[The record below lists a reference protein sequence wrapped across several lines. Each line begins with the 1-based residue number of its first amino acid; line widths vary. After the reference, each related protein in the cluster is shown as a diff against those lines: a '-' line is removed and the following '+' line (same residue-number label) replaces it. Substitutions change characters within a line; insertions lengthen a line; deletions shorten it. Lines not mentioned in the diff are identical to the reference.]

1 MDDEEARWDARY
13 READPAAARP
23 ADVLTAH
30 AHLLPVRGE
39 ALDLACGLGANARLL
54 AGRGLRAHAW
64 DRSPEAIDRLS
75 ALARSQGLCVE
86 ARVRDVV
93 AEPPPAGAFDVI
105 VVAHFLERSL
115 FPALIAALRPGGL
128 LFYQTWTRE
137 AVTGRGPANPAYR
150 LEPGELLRA
159 FAGLRV
165 LAYREEGCVGDAT
178 SGMRDQAWLV
188 AMKPAAPEREAP
200 ESEAPESEA
209 PESER

>member
-1 MDDEEARWDARY
+1 MDGEEARWDARY

-30 AHLLPVRGE
+30 VHLLPVQGE

-54 AGRGLRAHAW
+54 AERGLQAHAW
-64 DRSPEAIDRLS
+64 DRSSGAIGRLS
-75 ALARSQGLCVE
+75 ALARAQGLSIQS
-86 ARVRDVV
+86 RVRDVV
-93 AEPPPAGAFDVI
+93 AEPPPAGTFDVI
-105 VVAHFLERSL
+105 VVAHFLERAL
-115 FPALIAALRPGGL
+115 FPALAAALRPGGL

-165 LAYREEGCVGDAT
+165 LAYREEGCVGDVA
-178 SGMRDQAWLV
+178 GGLRDQAWLV
-188 AMKPAAPEREAP
+188 AMRPGEPVRETTED
-200 ESEAPESEA
+200 ES
-209 PESER
+209 

>member
-1 MDDEEARWDARY
+1 MDEEEARWDARY

-23 ADVLTAH
+23 AEVLTAH
-30 AHLLPVRGE
+30 VHLLPSRGE

-54 AGRGLRAHAW
+54 ARRGLRAHAW
-64 DRSPEAIDRLS
+64 DRSPTAIHRLS
-75 ALARSQGLCVE
+75 ALAHAQGLPIQ

-93 AEPPPAGAFDVI
+93 AEPPPAGTFDVI
-105 VVAHFLERSL
+105 VVAHFLERVL
-115 FPALIAALRPGGL
+115 FPALAAALRPGGL

-165 LAYREEGCVGDAT
+165 LAYREEGRVGDVAR
-178 SGMRDQAWLV
+178 GVRDQAWLV
-188 AMKPAAPEREAP
+188 AMRPAGPEREAP
-200 ESEAPESEA
+200 ER
-209 PESER
+209 ER